1 MMQAMSR
8 LNTYLDRGRRAMVDS
23 RAMLRDYRTRN
34 PEVTAPPV
42 PQDGADRLF
51 VPGRHERAAEVYAG
65 RLRAHPHLTDR
76 ESRLNEL
83 VEYFGFDIAQKAP
96 YCTPW
101 FYWDDPRRPR
111 YVQEQL
117 GLDPMTFGI
126 MHMYTLFNRLD
137 PDRHDMY
144 YLYDGLVEQLER
156 LGGPGEVAVMD
167 FGSGMGQTG
176 LSFAVAGYDTVFV
189 DVVERYLDYVRFLAG
204 IRDVEPTFVQSSG
217 EQDFYDTQADD
228 DRRYGLIVEWSTF
241 EHVRDA
247 IGALSRVL
255 GGLVPG
261 GMFVTTTFCKD
272 WTPEEIEHYRR
283 DSFEE
288 EIAEQYL
295 SGEADAWLR
304 ERFDVLTPR
313 NTIAK
318 VLVKKG

>member
-1 MMQAMSR
+1 MMLAMTR
-8 LNTYLDRGRRAMVDS
+8 LSSYLDRGRRAYVDS
-23 RAMLRDYRTRN
+23 VAMLREYRTRN
-34 PEVTAPPV
+34 PRVTAPPV
-42 PQDGADRLF
+42 ADTGADRLF
-51 VPGRHERAAEVYAG
+51 PPGEHHRAEQVYEG
-65 RLRAHPHLTDR
+65 GLRAHPHLSDR

-83 VEYFGFDIAQKAP
+83 VEYFGFDVAQKAP

-117 GLDPMTFGI
+117 GLEPMTFGI
-126 MHMYTLFNRLD
+126 LHMYTLFNRLD

-144 YLYDGLVEQLER
+144 YVYDGLLSQLER
-156 LGGPGEVAVMD
+156 LGGPGELAVLD

-189 DVVERYLDYVRFLAG
+189 DVVDQYLDYVRFLAR
-204 IRDVEPTFVQSSG
+204 IRDLDPTFVQSPG
-217 EQDFYDTQADD
+217 EQDFYDTAGDG
-228 DRRYGLIVEWSTF
+228 RRYGLIVEWSTF
-241 EHVRDA
+241 EHVRDS
-247 IGALSRVL
+247 IGALSQVL

-272 WTPEEIEHYRR
+272 WTAEEIEHYRR

-295 SGEADAWLR
+295 SGEADTWLR
-304 ERFDVLTPR
+304 ERFDVLSPR